1 MRSLI
6 FEKKYDVTLKNF
18 STIEEINRCVEKK
31 EGRKLDYKRS
41 DNIIMAKGGSVFKI
55 NTTNPSKVIDTVLS
69 KKNLFK

>member
-6 FEKKYDVTLKNF
+6 FEQKYKTPLKDF
-18 STIEEINRCVEKK
+18 STVEEINKYVEKK

-55 NTTNPSKVIDTVLS
+55 NTTNPSKVIDNV
-69 KKNLFK
+69 LFKNNPSK